1 MLLLKYEKV
10 ERDWRGLA
18 RTEVKRLKRRNF
30 MVGAIFCGRMCKFMV
45 LV

>member
-1 MLLLKYEKV
+1 MLKYEKV

-30 MVGAIFCGRMCKFMV
+30 MVAAIVCGIMCRFMV